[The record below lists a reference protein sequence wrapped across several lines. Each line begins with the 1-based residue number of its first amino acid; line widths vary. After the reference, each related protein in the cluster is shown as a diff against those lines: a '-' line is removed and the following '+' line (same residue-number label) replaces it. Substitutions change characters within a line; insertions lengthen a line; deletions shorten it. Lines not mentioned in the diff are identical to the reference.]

1 MKKEVSD
8 EELVYK
14 IQKFNDKEA
23 MNLLLFRYE
32 KNNKKIVRGR
42 LRRVGNFYY
51 DYDEFYQIVRF
62 TTLRVIETYD
72 DKKGDF
78 YNYWSSAINR
88 VISTELHKL
97 GRKLS
102 GIEVN
107 QIYVF
112 NEEDADYME
121 TFTSDEDLFIRQFN
135 AKCELERVK
144 SISDEFLT
152 LEEKTILAYRMV
164 GYSYEEIAKKT
175 KSTPKRVDNIML
187 LIRKKLKRYL

>member
-42 LRRVGNFYY
+42 LRRVGKFYY
-51 DYDEFYQIVRF
+51 DYDEFYQ
-62 TTLRVIETYD
+62 TYD

-97 GRKLS
+97 GKKLS